1 MKDTVRRGIYF
12 NQTPCSESNN
22 KLKNIAIV
30 GRRLRLIF
38 DVIIILVIVI
48 IITIIITIVTVI
60 RSIFLL
66 NTNRIRQWEGR
77 RATRSRSVRA
87 RSSRELPFR
96 RHYCYYYH
104 YYHYC
109 RYVLVIITIII
120 VAVDKVVRI
129 YKFNDML

>member
-66 NTNRIRQWEGR
+66 NTNRIQAVGRQTGN
-77 RATRSRSVRA
+77 TFTISTSSFFLGVTISTTLLLLLPLLPLLSLRSR
-87 RSSRELPFR
+87 
-96 RHYCYYYH
+96 H
-104 YYHYC
+104 YYDYYC
-109 RYVLVIITIII
+109 CR
-120 VAVDKVVRI
+120 
-129 YKFNDML
+129 